1 MPRKPKT
8 KKCPEC
14 NAINPINSSFCR
26 KCGTQISG
34 SRKVYVSKTD
44 TIQATVRELTTG
56 STFAGR
62 YQVIEKL
69 AKGGMGIVYKVYDK
83 KINEKIALKLINVDT
98 ETDQETIKRFKN
110 ELKLARK
117 ISHRNVCRM
126 YYLGEERGL
135 NYITMEFVPGEDLKS
150 SLIRM
155 GPLGAAKAIF
165 IAKQI
170 CEGLAEAHG
179 LGVVHRDLKPQNIMV
194 DRKGNARIM
203 DFGIARS
210 LRAEGITDT
219 GVVIGTAEY
228 MSPEQ
233 VEGKEVDQ
241 RSDIYSLGVIM
252 YEMATGK
259 VPFEGNIALSIA
271 LKHTTEK
278 PKNPREINDQIP
290 EELSDVILKCMQKNK
305 ERRYQKV
312 EELLSDLDKI
322 EKDTSTKE
330 LALPARKPLISK
342 NTLKAINLKTI
353 FVTALVLVALVVAS
367 RLIFSP
373 SELSLD
379 PQRIVVAA
387 FDNKTGD
394 ELLDPYGRVAA
405 DWITQALSRTD
416 VVEVVPTTIALQS
429 SNEVGIKTSG
439 LDSMDLLQA
448 LAEKTD
454 VGTVVWGSYY
464 LKDDILRFQTEIIDS
479 ARGKLIHSLEGVS
492 GSRDSPMEV
501 IETLRQRVLG
511 TLVLYFDSIP
521 SKILRVSNPPH
532 YDAYREHIVGLEYF
546 GKDYLQALHHFKLAA
561 ERDSEF
567 LAPRT
572 RIAIIYGTLGE
583 YAKADAEF
591 RFINKHRENLTLF
604 EQNYLDWYMSR
615 LEGNYDEAL
624 QYLRQA
630 EKQAPSNIY
639 VKYLIGLE
647 ALRNNN
653 PQETVNIFTKKEPS
667 EYVSDHEAGAWEF
680 GVLAKA
686 RHMLGSYQLEL
697 EEIRQG
703 QVNYPDRLELR
714 VDEVRA
720 LAALGRIQEVRGV
733 IEDSL
738 NLKSRTGTPG
748 EVMLEAAQELRAHG
762 YLTEAQEIASR
773 ASDWYKNR
781 SLDDTESNIYRSDLA
796 LALYAA
802 EQWEKAKA
810 LFIELAQENPDN
822 VAYKG
827 FLGRLAARGGDR
839 EAALK
844 ISGELQKI
852 KLPYLFG
859 YHTYC
864 RACIA
869 SLLGEPEQAVEL
881 LREAFTQGYA
891 HGVYLHRD
899 IDLEAL
905 REYPPYQELLWPK
918 EQN

>member
-14 NAINPINSSFCR
+14 LATNPINSSFCR

-34 SRKVYVSKTD
+34 SKKIYVSKTD
-44 TIQATVRELTTG
+44 TIQATVRELNTG
-56 STFAGR
+56 TTFAGR
-62 YQVIEKL
+62 YQVIEEL
-69 AKGGMGIVYKVYDK
+69 AKGGMGRVYKVYDK
-83 KINEKIALKLINVDT
+83 KINEKIALKLIKIET
-98 ETDQETIKRFKN
+98 ESDQETIKRFKN

-126 YYLGEERGL
+126 FDLGEEEGS

-155 GPLGAAKAIF
+155 GPLSAAKAIF
-165 IAKQI
+165 IARQV

-241 RSDIYSLGVIM
+241 RSDIYSLGIIM
-252 YEMATGK
+252 YEMVTGK
-259 VPFEGNIALSIA
+259 VPFEGKIALSIA

-290 EELSDVILKCMQKNK
+290 EDLSNVILKCMHKNREK
-305 ERRYQKV
+305 RYQNA
-312 EELLSDLDKI
+312 EELLSDLDRI
-322 EKDTSTKE
+322 EKDVPTRE
-330 LALPARKPLISK
+330 LALPRRKPIISK
-342 NTLKAINLKTI
+342 NILKALSLKKI
-353 FVTALVLVALVVAS
+353 FVAASVLAALAVIAII
-367 RLIFSP
+367 IFSP
-373 SELSLD
+373 RELSLD
-379 PQRIVVAA
+379 PQRIVVAT

-416 VVEVVPTTIALQS
+416 VVKVVPTTIVFQS

-448 LAEKTD
+448 LAQKTNT
-454 VGTVVWGSYY
+454 GTVIWGSYH
-464 LKDDILRFQTEIIDS
+464 LKDEILRFQIEITDS
-479 ARGKLIHSLEGVS
+479 EKGKLIHSLEDVS

-521 SKILRVSNPPH
+521 SKILRVSKPPH

-546 GKDYLQALHHFKLAA
+546 GKDYLQALRHFKLAA
-561 ERDSEF
+561 ERDPEF

-583 YAKADAEF
+583 HAKADPEF
-591 RFINKHRENLTLF
+591 RFINKYRENLTLF

-615 LEGNYDEAL
+615 LEGNYAEAMQHL
-624 QYLRQA
+624 LQA
-630 EKQAPSNIY
+630 EKQAPNNNY
-639 VKYLIGLE
+639 VNYLIGIE

-653 PQETVNIFTKKEPS
+653 PQETVNIFTKKDPS
-667 EYVSDHEAGAWEF
+667 EYIYDHEAGAWQL
-680 GVLAKA
+680 GVLAEA
-686 RHMLGSYQLEL
+686 RHMLGNYQLEL
-697 EEIRQG
+697 DEIRQG
-703 QVNYPDRLELR
+703 QENYPDRLELR
-714 VDEVRA
+714 VGEVRA
-720 LAALGRIQEVRGV
+720 LAALGRIQEVMGV

-738 NLKSRTGTPG
+738 DLKSRTGTPG
-748 EVMLEAAQELRAHG
+748 GVMLEAAQELRAHG
-762 YLTEAQEIASR
+762 YLNEAQEIANR
-773 ASDWYKNR
+773 AADWYKNR
-781 SLDDTESNIYRSDLA
+781 TLDDAESDIYRSDLA
-796 LALYAA
+796 LALYIA
-802 EQWEKAKA
+802 EQWEKAKT
-810 LFIELAQENPDN
+810 LFKELAEENPDN
-822 VAYKG
+822 IEYKG
-827 FLGRLAARGGDR
+827 FLGRLAARRGER

-844 ISGELQKI
+844 ISEELQKI

-869 SLLGEPEQAVEL
+869 SLLGEREQAVEL

-905 REYPPYQELLWPK
+905 REYPPFQELLWSK

>member
-1 MPRKPKT
+1 MPRKSKT

-14 NAINPINSSFCR
+14 RATNPINSRFCI
-26 KCGTQISG
+26 KCGAQVSG
-34 SRKVYVSKTD
+34 SKKVYVSKTD
-44 TIQATVRELTTG
+44 TIQATVNELTTG

-62 YQVIEKL
+62 YQVIEEL
-69 AKGGMGIVYKVYDK
+69 AKGGMGRVYKVYDK
-83 KINEKIALKLINVDT
+83 KINEKIALKLIKVET
-98 ETDQETIKRFKN
+98 ESDQEAIKRFKN

-126 YYLGEERGL
+126 FDLGEEGGS
-135 NYITMEFVPGEDLKS
+135 NFITMEFVPGEDLKS

-155 GPLGAAKAIF
+155 GPLSAAKAIF
-165 IAKQI
+165 IARQV
-170 CEGLAEAHG
+170 CEGLTEAHG

-252 YEMATGK
+252 YEMVTGK
-259 VPFEGNIALSIA
+259 VPFEGKIALTIA

-278 PKNPREINDQIP
+278 PENPREINDQVP
-290 EELSDVILKCMQKNK
+290 EDLSNVILKCMQKNK
-305 ERRYQKV
+305 ERRYQKAG
-312 EELLSDLDKI
+312 ELLSDLDKI
-322 EKDTSTKE
+322 EKDVPTRE
-330 LALPARKPLISK
+330 LALSARKPIIKK
-342 NTLKAINLKTI
+342 NILKALNLKKI
-353 FVTALVLVALVVAS
+353 FVPALVIAGIVVAALVF
-367 RLIFSP
+367 FSP
-373 SELSLD
+373 PELSLD
-379 PQRIVVAA
+379 PQRIVVAS

-416 VVEVVPTTIALQS
+416 VVQVVPTTMVLQS

-439 LDSMDLLQA
+439 LDSIDLLRA
-448 LAEKTD
+448 LAKKTNT
-454 VGTVVWGSYY
+454 GTVIWGSYY
-464 LKDDILRFQTEIIDS
+464 LKDETLRYQVEITDP
-479 ARGKLIHSLEGVS
+479 AKAKPVHSLEEVS
-492 GSRDSPMEV
+492 GARDSPMEV

-521 SKILRVSNPPH
+521 SKILRVAEPPH

-546 GKDYLQALHHFKLAA
+546 GKDYLQALRHFKLAV
-561 ERDSEF
+561 ERDPEF

-583 YAKADAEF
+583 YAKADSEF
-591 RFINKHRENLTLF
+591 RFINKYREYLTLF
-604 EQNYLDWYMSR
+604 ERNYLDWYMSR
-615 LEGNYDEAL
+615 LKGDYAEAL

-630 EKQAPSNIY
+630 EKQAPNNIY
-639 VKYLIGLE
+639 VNYLIGLE

-653 PQETVNIFTKKEPS
+653 PQETVNIFAGKEPS
-667 EYVSDHEAGAWEF
+667 EYIYHHEARAWQI

-686 RHMLGSYQLEL
+686 RHMLGNYQLEL

-703 QVNYPDRLELR
+703 QENYPDRLELR

-720 LAALGRIQEVRGV
+720 LAALGRIEEIRGI

-738 NLKSRTGTPG
+738 SVKSRTGTPG
-748 EVMLEAAQELRAHG
+748 GIMLEAAQELRAHG
-762 YLTEAQEIASR
+762 YLNEAQEIANR
-773 ASDWYKNR
+773 AAEWYKNR
-781 SLDDTESNIYRSDLA
+781 TLDEEESDIYRFDLA
-796 LALYAA
+796 SALYIA

-810 LFIELAQENPDN
+810 LFKELAEKYPDD
-822 VAYKG
+822 VIYKG
-827 FLGRLAARGGDR
+827 FLGRLAARGDDR
-839 EAALK
+839 KGAVK
-844 ISGELQKI
+844 ISEELQQI
-852 KLPYLFG
+852 KRPYLFG

-869 SLLGEPEQAVEL
+869 SLLGERDQAVEL
-881 LREAFTQGYA
+881 LREAFAQGYA

-905 REYPPYQELLWPK
+905 REYPPFQELLWPK
-918 EQN
+918 EQH

>member
-1 MPRKPKT
+1 MPRKAKT

-14 NAINPINSSFCR
+14 LSTNLINSQFCN
-26 KCGTQISG
+26 KCGFQISR
-34 SRKVYVSKTD
+34 SKKTYVSKTE
-44 TIQATVRELTTG
+44 TVKATVHELTTG

-62 YQVIEKL
+62 YQVIEEL
-69 AKGGMGIVYKVYDK
+69 AKGGMGRVYKVYDK
-83 KINEKIALKLINVDT
+83 KINEKVALKLINPET
-98 ETDQETIKRFKN
+98 ESDKESIRRFKD

-126 YYLGEERGL
+126 FDLGEERGT

-155 GPLGAAKAIF
+155 GPLSAAKAIF
-165 IAKQI
+165 IAKQV

-179 LGVVHRDLKPQNIMV
+179 LAVVHRDLKPQNIMV

-241 RSDIYSLGVIM
+241 RSDIYSLGIIM
-252 YEMATGK
+252 YEMVTGK
-259 VPFEGNIALSIA
+259 VPFEGNAALTIA

-278 PKNPREINDQIP
+278 PKDPREINDHIP
-290 EELSDVILKCMQKNK
+290 EDLSYVILKCMHKNK
-305 ERRYQKV
+305 ERRYQRV

-322 EKDTSTKE
+322 ERDIPTRE
-330 LALPARKPLISK
+330 LVLPGRKPIIIK
-342 NTLKAINLKTI
+342 NILSALNLKKI
-353 FVTALVLVALVVAS
+353 FVPALVLAGLVIT
-367 RLIFSP
+367 LLIIFSP
-373 SELSLD
+373 RELSVD
-379 PQRIVVAA
+379 PKRIVVAT

-405 DWITQALSRTD
+405 DWITQTLSRTD
-416 VVEVVPTTIALQS
+416 VVDVVPTTIVLKS
-429 SNEVGIKTSG
+429 SSEVGINTSG
-439 LDSMDLLQA
+439 LNSMALLRA
-448 LAEKTD
+448 LAKKTE
-454 VGTVVWGSYY
+454 VGTVIWGSYS
-464 LKDDILRFQTEIIDS
+464 LKDEILRFQIKITDS
-479 ARGKLIHSLEGVS
+479 AKGKLIHSLEDVN

-501 IETLRQRVLG
+501 IETLRQRVLS
-511 TLVLYFDSIP
+511 TLQLYFDSIP
-521 SKILRVSNPPH
+521 SKILRVSKPPL

-546 GKDYLQALHHFKLAA
+546 GKDYLQALRHFKLAA
-561 ERDSEF
+561 ERDPEF

-583 YAKADAEF
+583 YAKADSEF
-591 RFINKHRENLTLF
+591 RFINKYREYLTLF

-615 LEGNYDEAL
+615 LNGNYAEAL
-624 QYLRQA
+624 QHLRQA
-630 EKQAPSNIY
+630 EKQAPNSIY
-639 VKYLIGLE
+639 VNYLIGLE

-653 PQETVNIFTKKEPS
+653 PQETVNIFTKTEPS
-667 EYVSDHEAGAWEF
+667 EYIYIHEARAWQF

-686 RHMLGSYQLEL
+686 RHMLGNYQLEL

-703 QVNYPDRLELR
+703 QENYPDRLELR
-714 VDEVRA
+714 IDEVRA
-720 LAALGRIQEVRGV
+720 LTALGRIQEVKEV
-733 IEDSL
+733 IKESL
-738 NLKSRTGTPG
+738 SLKSRTGTPG
-748 EVMLEAAQELRAHG
+748 GVMLEAAQELRAHG
-762 YLTEAQEIASR
+762 YLNEGQEIANR
-773 ASDWYKNR
+773 AAGWYKNR
-781 SLDDTESNIYRSDLA
+781 TLDDAESDIYRSDLA
-796 LALYAA
+796 LALYIA

-810 LFIELAQENPDN
+810 LFKELAEENPDN
-822 VAYKG
+822 VEYKG
-827 FLGRLAARGGDR
+827 FLGRLAARGGAR
-839 EAALK
+839 EEALK
-844 ISGELQKI
+844 ISEELKQI

-869 SLLGEPEQAVEL
+869 SLLGEREQAVEL
-881 LREAFTQGYA
+881 LRDTFAQGYA

-899 IDLEAL
+899 MDLEAL
-905 REYPPYQELLWPK
+905 REYPPFQELLWPK

>member
-14 NAINPINSSFCR
+14 LATNPINSRFCR
-26 KCGTQISG
+26 KCGFQISG
-34 SRKVYVSKTD
+34 SKKTYVSKTD

-56 STFAGR
+56 ITFAGR
-62 YQVIEKL
+62 YQVIEEL
-69 AKGGMGIVYKVYDK
+69 AKGGMGRVYKVYDK
-83 KINEKIALKLINVDT
+83 KINEKIALKLIKVET
-98 ETDQETIKRFKN
+98 ESDQEAIKRFKN

-126 YYLGEERGL
+126 FDLGEEEGS

-150 SLIRM
+150 SLVRM
-155 GPLGAAKAIF
+155 GPLSAAKAIF
-165 IAKQI
+165 IGRQV

-252 YEMATGK
+252 YEMVTGK
-259 VPFEGNIALSIA
+259 VPFEGKIALTIA

-290 EELSDVILKCMQKNK
+290 EDLSNVILKCMQKNK
-305 ERRYQKV
+305 ERRYQKA
-312 EELLSDLDKI
+312 EELLAALDMI
-322 EKDTSTKE
+322 EKDFPTRE
-330 LALPARKPLISK
+330 LALPARKPIIKK
-342 NTLKAINLKTI
+342 NILKALKLKKI
-353 FVTALVLVALVVAS
+353 FVTALVLAGIAVAW
-367 RLIFSP
+367 LIFFSP
-373 SELSLD
+373 RELSLD
-379 PQRIVVAA
+379 PQRIAVAT
-387 FDNKTGD
+387 FHNKTGD

-416 VVEVVPTTIALQS
+416 VVEIVPTSMVLQS
-429 SNEVGIKTSG
+429 SNEVGIKASG
-439 LDSMDLLQA
+439 LDSITLLRA
-448 LAEKTD
+448 LAEKTNT
-454 VGTVVWGSYY
+454 GTVIWGSYY
-464 LKDDILRFQTEIIDS
+464 LKDETLRFQIEITDS
-479 ARGKLIHSLEGVS
+479 MKAKPVHSLEEVRGL
-492 GSRDSPMEV
+492 RDSPMEV

-521 SKILRVSNPPH
+521 SKILRAAKPPL
-532 YDAYREHIVGLEYF
+532 YDAYREYIVGLEYF
-546 GKDYLQALHHFKLAA
+546 GKDYLQALHHFKLAV
-561 ERDSEF
+561 ERDPEF
-567 LAPRT
+567 LAPRA

-583 YAKADAEF
+583 YAKADSEF
-591 RFINKHRENLTLF
+591 GFINKYRAHLTRF

-615 LEGNYDEAL
+615 LKGNYAEAL

-630 EKQAPSNIY
+630 EKQAPNNIY
-639 VKYLIGLE
+639 VNYLIGLE

-653 PQETVNIFTKKEPS
+653 PQGTVNIFAAKEPS
-667 EYVSDHEAGAWEF
+667 EYIYHHEARVWQF

-686 RHMLGSYQLEL
+686 HHMLGNYQLEL
-697 EEIRQG
+697 DEIRRG
-703 QVNYPDRLELR
+703 QESYPDKLELR

-720 LAALGRIQEVRGV
+720 LAALGRIKEVTGV

-738 NLKSRTGTPG
+738 SVKSRTATPG
-748 EVMLEAAQELRAHG
+748 SVMLEAAQELRAHG
-762 YLTEAQEIASR
+762 FLNEAQEIANR
-773 ASDWYKNR
+773 AAEWHKNR
-781 SLDDTESNIYRSDLA
+781 ALDDAESDVYRSDLA
-796 LALYAA
+796 FSLYIAG
-802 EQWEKAKA
+802 QWEKANA
-810 LFIELAQENPDN
+810 LFKELAEKNPDN
-822 VAYKG
+822 VEYKG

-839 EAALK
+839 KAALK
-844 ISGELQKI
+844 ISEELQQI
-852 KLPYLFG
+852 KRPYLFG

-869 SLLGEPEQAVEL
+869 SLLGEREQAVEL
-881 LREAFTQGYA
+881 LSEAFAQGYA

-905 REYPPYQELLWPK
+905 REYPPFQELLWPK
-918 EQN
+918 EQH